1 MTSMV
6 RSAADILAEVEVT
19 GPDVQPEPSQPAVI
33 RWEEPPP
40 SDARGGS
47 TRYNPLSKY
56 LPLAAELRRRPGDWA
71 LVFEGVKSHATSLA
85 NIIRYGVGGAFIPG
99 GDYEA
104 VTRTR
109 DRVTRTYARYLGDVG

>member
-1 MTSMV
+1 MV
-6 RSAADILAEVEVT
+6 RSASAIRAEVEAV
-19 GPDVQPEPSQPAVI
+19 GDVVQPEPGQPGVI

-40 SDARGGS
+40 SDTRGGP

-71 LVFEGVKSHATSLA
+71 LVYEGVKSHATSLA
-85 NIIRYGVGGAFIPG
+85 NIIRYGIGGAFIPG